1 MITSEYFLVSADV
14 EINGEIENIAL
25 PGLSALPM
33 VGDEVELNYWHG
45 RKLTFV
51 VEGVKHHISNIGD
64 KMLQQ
69 TTLRG
74 AGK

>member
-1 MITSEYFLVSADV
+1 MITSEYFLVSA
-14 EINGEIENIAL
+14 EIEVDGSREKIEL
-25 PGLSALPM
+25 PGLSALPS

-51 VEGVKHHISNIGD
+51 VEGVRHHIANIGE

-69 TTLRG
+69 TVLIGRPI
-74 AGK
+74 

>member
-1 MITSEYFLVSADV
+1 MITSEDFLVSAEV
-14 EINGEIENIAL
+14 EVEGLREAIDL
-25 PGLSALPM
+25 PGLSALPS

-51 VEGVKHHISNIGD
+51 VERVRHHIANVGE

-69 TTLRG
+69 TVLSGRSI
-74 AGK
+74 